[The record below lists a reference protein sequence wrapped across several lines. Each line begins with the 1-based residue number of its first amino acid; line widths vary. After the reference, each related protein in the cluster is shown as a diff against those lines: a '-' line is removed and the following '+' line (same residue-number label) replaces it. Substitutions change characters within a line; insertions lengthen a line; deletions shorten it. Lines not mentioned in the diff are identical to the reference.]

1 MLDLSATFDTVN
13 HDILIKRLHEELDIA
28 DLALK
33 WFESYLH
40 NRVQK
45 FWIDGSISN
54 PFDLC
59 CGVPQ
64 GLCRGPIL
72 FIIYASKLFKII
84 EHELPHSYAYDT
96 QP

>member
-45 FWIDGSISN
+45 F
-54 PFDLC
+54 
-59 CGVPQ
+59 
-64 GLCRGPIL
+64 
-72 FIIYASKLFKII
+72 
-84 EHELPHSYAYDT
+84 
-96 QP
+96 